1 MEQID
6 LLKDE
11 GILVTELKNKRKELW
26 KLWEEAFANNLT
38 KSQKRKIYFHQH
50 VACI

>member
-11 GILVTELKNKRKELW
+11 GILVTELKKKRKELW
-26 KLWEEAFANNLT
+26 KLWEEDSNNLPN
-38 KSQKRKIYFHQH
+38 QKKKIYFHQT
-50 VACI
+50 CGMY